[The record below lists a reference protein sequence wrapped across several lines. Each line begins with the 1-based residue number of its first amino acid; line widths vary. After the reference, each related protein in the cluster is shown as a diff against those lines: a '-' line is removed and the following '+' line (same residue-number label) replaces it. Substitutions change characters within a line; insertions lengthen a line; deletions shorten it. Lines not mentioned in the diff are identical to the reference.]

1 MKDQESN
8 IRDLWDNIKQANI
21 HIIGISAGEGKEK
34 GIENIFEE
42 ITAENIPNLKERH
55 IKIQEAKRVPN
66 KLNSNRPTPR
76 HIIIKTAKV
85 KREVS
90 KDCKK

>member
-1 MKDQESN
+1 M
-8 IRDLWDNIKQANI
+8 
-21 HIIGISAGEGKEK
+21 
-34 GIENIFEE
+34 
-42 ITAENIPNLKERH
+42 AENIPNLKERH